1 MTIQFYSIFLDQSCL
16 SVSVSVFFLSF
27 SFVSFSFVSLSFVSL
42 SFVSFSFISCA
53 FVCLSFVS
61 FSFVSFSF
69 ASSYFFACLSQPL
82 HLTSS
87 KAFAIMAACLAS
99 STWRCKVCL
108 SFFALLFLSSC
119 FALTFAK
126 RRASQKKETVKRQTK
141 GKPSGSAQRARLSLC
156 HVGAFGLQGPHIFSP
171 KLHAA

>member
-1 MTIQFYSIFLDQSCL
+1 MKRGKVVGGNFRPSNLMYFFGPVMSVCL
-16 SVSVSVFFLSF
+16 CLCLF
-27 SFVSFSFVSLSFVSL
+27 FVS
-42 SFVSFSFISCA
+42 
-53 FVCLSFVS
+53 LSFVS

-69 ASSYFFACLSQPL
+69 VFLSFVSFSFVVFLFCLFLLLCLSIPTPTPYLFQGLGDHGRLPR
-82 HLTSS
+82 
-87 KAFAIMAACLAS
+87 F
-99 STWRCKVCL
+99 V
-108 SFFALLFLSSC
+108 ALLFLSSC

-156 HVGAFGLQGPHIFSP
+156 HVDAIGLRGPHTFSP